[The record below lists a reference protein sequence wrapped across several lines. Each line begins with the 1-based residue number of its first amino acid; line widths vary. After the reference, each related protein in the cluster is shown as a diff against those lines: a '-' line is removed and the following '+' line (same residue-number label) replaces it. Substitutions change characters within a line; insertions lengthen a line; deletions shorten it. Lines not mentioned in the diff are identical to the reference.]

1 MSYEEFAKEANRYHY
16 IHYSELMFGD
26 RKKRTD
32 PTDDDQIFGI
42 PHFGTFLNTKN
53 PPSVKGGENHKNT
66 AN

>member
-32 PTDDDQIFGI
+32 PTDDDQIFEI
-42 PHFGTFLNTKN
+42 PVLEQNKTTNNKELLKCDFY
-53 PPSVKGGENHKNT
+53 
-66 AN
+66 

>member
-1 MSYEEFAKEANRYHY
+1 MSYEEFAKEENRYHY

-53 PPSVKGGENHKNT
+53 PPSVKGG
-66 AN
+66 